1 MNTDIKR
8 ILVALDTSAHSH
20 AALEAAAIMAARLD
34 AELLGLFVQDMELLQ
49 LAQLPFAREV
59 GLTSA
64 GRRPIDPRSMEV
76 SLKAQAQMAKSAFE
90 AAAQRHGLQCSFR
103 VTRGHVVSE
112 LVAASADVDLL
123 ALGTSGHMEI
133 AGRRLG
139 STVRGIVASASCSVL
154 IEQRAKGAGAALLLL
169 YEDSPSADRALARA
183 RQLAVVRGGDLVIV
197 LTGDEATREA
207 LHARLQPAA
216 PSGGREHIVALDDGV
231 EHLRTLVA
239 RHACGLLLIAHDSP
253 LLAREPELLGNLN
266 CPVLLAR

>member
-1 MNTDIKR
+1 MNADIKR
-8 ILVALDTSAHSH
+8 ILVALDASAHSH
-20 AALEAAAIMAARLD
+20 AALEAAASMAARLD
-34 AELLGLFVQDMELLQ
+34 AELLGLFVQDLQLLQ

-76 SLKAQAQMAKSAFE
+76 SLKAQAQKAKSAFE

-139 STVRGIVASASCSVL
+139 STVRGIVTSASCSVL
-154 IEQRAKGAGAALLLL
+154 IEQRVKGAGAALLLL

-183 RQLAVVRGGDLVIV
+183 GQLAAVRGGDLVIV
-197 LTGDEATREA
+197 LTGEAATRDVLRARVEA
-207 LHARLQPAA
+207 GLRGDVRAH
-216 PSGGREHIVALDDGV
+216 VVVLDDGV
-231 EHLRTLVA
+231 EKLRALAA
-239 RHACGLLLIAHDSP
+239 RHRCGLLLIAHDSP
-253 LLAREPELLGNLN
+253 LLAREPEMLGDIG
-266 CPVLLAR
+266 CPILLAR

>member
-1 MNTDIKR
+1 MNADIKR

-20 AALEAAAIMAARLD
+20 AALEAAASMAARLD
-34 AELLGLFVQDMELLQ
+34 AELLGLFVQDLQLLQ

-64 GRRPIDPRSMEV
+64 GRRTLDVKSMEV
-76 SLKAQAQMAKSAFE
+76 ALNAQAQKAKTVFE
-90 AAAQRHGLQCSFR
+90 ATAHRHGLQCSFR
-103 VTRGHVVSE
+103 VTRGHVVAE
-112 LVAASADVDLL
+112 LLAASAGVDLL

-139 STVRGIVASASCSVL
+139 STVRGLVTSASCSVL
-154 IEQRAKGAGAALLLL
+154 IEQRMKRAGAALLLL

-183 RQLAVVRGGDLVIV
+183 RQINASRGGDLVIV
-197 LTGDEATREA
+197 LTGDEATRKA
-207 LHARLQPAA
+207 LHARIQPGRR
-216 PSGGREHIVALDDGV
+216 SDGREHIIALDDGV

-253 LLAREPELLGNLN
+253 LLAREPELLGNLD
-266 CPVLLAR
+266 CPILLAR